1 MAVLLHLAA
10 DMVWHFEVRIAL
22 VMWRESIM
30 VEHVHCAKNEAA
42 TYMLARWIGSRG
54 HTSSYVRVARTT
66 YVVGH
71 K

>member
-30 VEHVHCAKNEAA
+30 VELKTQKMRQSPQA
-42 TYMLARWIGSRG
+42 Y
-54 HTSSYVRVARTT
+54 YVASTRRPNM
-66 YVVGH
+66 YLLQ
-71 K
+71 

>member
-30 VEHVHCAKNEAA
+30 VELKHKIKNEQADDA
-42 TYMLARWIGSRG
+42 VMRR
-54 HTSSYVRVARTT
+54 VRPIASLPGEC
-66 YVVGH
+66 GH
-71 K
+71 KC